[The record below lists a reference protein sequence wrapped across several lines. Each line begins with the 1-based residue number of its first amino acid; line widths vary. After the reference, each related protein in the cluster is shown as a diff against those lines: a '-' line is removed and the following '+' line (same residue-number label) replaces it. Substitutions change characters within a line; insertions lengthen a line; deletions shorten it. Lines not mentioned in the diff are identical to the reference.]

1 MCTVIKVIFK
11 VAYCYK
17 STSDICY
24 KEGNS
29 LLFAICSS
37 HPFAIGVVLNEID
50 AELMQIGK
58 RALNLCAELP
68 FGKWLPHIMLTTD
81 MTFIQKCLLMTP
93 TNSILFKVAT
103 NLIDALDFTQ
113 NTIDTSKACLN
124 RHPHIFEQVQQYGL
138 IDMAHIFKVKL
149 TIVLFELHSRLTI
162 YNYYGRQMA
171 GNSDGVNTQMFGEL
185 IQSAENMKNVCSKEE
200 LGMHYSK
207 LAKEKRLDLSY
218 WIWLTLYRMDQFF
231 QVIFVLSLKN

>member
-29 LLFAICSS
+29 LLFAICST
-37 HPFAIGVVLNEID
+37 HPEMLGVVLNEID

-58 RALNLCAELP
+58 RALNLCSELP
-68 FGKWLPHIMLTTD
+68 FNKWLPYIILTKD
-81 MTFIQKCLLMTP
+81 MVFIQKCLLMTP

-103 NLIDALDFTQ
+103 NLIDSLDFNQ
-113 NTIDTSKACLN
+113 NTLDTSKACIN
-124 RHPHIFEQVQQYGL
+124 KHPHIFEQVQQNGL
-138 IDMAHIFKVKL
+138 IEMAHIFKAKL
-149 TIVLFELHSRLTI
+149 TVILFELHSRLTI

-171 GNSDGVNTQMFGEL
+171 GNTDGVNIQMFGDL
-185 IQSAENMKNVCSKEE
+185 IQNAENMKNVCSKEE

-207 LAKEKRLDLSY
+207 LAKDKRFELAY
-218 WIWLTLYRMDQFF
+218 WIWVTLYRMNQFF
-231 QVIFVLSLKN
+231 QVNFCFAFVN